1 MKILYCDENLLWTSR
16 LKLSIQAL
24 GHEPIQLKLG
34 SEIPDGVEVAIV
46 NLGMEAELLKSTIE
60 NFKEKGIIVI
70 GHAGH
75 KEKNLLQLGK
85 DFGVDRLATNSEL
98 TNKLGQI
105 IETIHVS
112 TQG

>member
-16 LKLSIQAL
+16 LKLSIAAL
-24 GHEPIQLKLG
+24 GHDPFQHKVGDALPEGI
-34 SEIPDGVEVAIV
+34 DVAIV
-46 NLGMEAELLKSTIE
+46 NLGLEESKLKIAIDD
-60 NFKEKGIIVI
+60 FKAKGISVI

-75 KEKNLLQLGK
+75 KEKELLQLGK

-98 TNKLGQI
+98 THKLAQI
-105 IETIHVS
+105 LETIHVS

>member
-1 MKILYCDENLLWTSR
+1 MRILYCDENLLWTSR

-24 GHEPIQLKLG
+24 NHEPVHHHLG
-34 SEIPDGVEVAIV
+34 EPFPEAIDIAIV
-46 NLGMEAELLKSTIE
+46 NLGIEESKLKLAIDE
-60 NFKEKGIIVI
+60 FKEKGIIII

-75 KEKNLLQLGK
+75 KEKELLQLGK

-105 IETIHVS
+105 LETIHVS
-112 TQG
+112 TLG